1 MKKIYIFIPIFLTIF
16 ALVFYIVYPII
27 SNKEKVYNWYNT
39 IGNPKDFSY
48 GLNINSSKSYEI
60 NFCFITNITSKFFS
74 PNFLV
79 THSTDKI
86 SDKYYT
92 DIDIF
97 NFSRKDFPYFSLKPN
112 ITTRYTVNL
121 DFENAFKKSN
131 EYCSLDFENLDPN
144 RNYFKYSDILKFKQ
158 DAINNPKQ
166 QTPDTL
172 TPEQARQ
179 EIERQ
184 IKEEESTSSSK
195 SVQ

>member
-1 MKKIYIFIPIFLTIF
+1 MTIF